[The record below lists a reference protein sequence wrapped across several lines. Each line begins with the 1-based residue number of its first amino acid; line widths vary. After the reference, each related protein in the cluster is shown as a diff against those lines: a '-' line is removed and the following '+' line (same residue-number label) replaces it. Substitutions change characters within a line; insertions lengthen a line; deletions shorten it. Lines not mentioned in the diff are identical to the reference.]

1 MTDLGTDDARM
12 QEKVFAFLCDP
23 SHHAN
28 VQRIDTHAASV
39 FLEGDRALKIKRAI
53 RFPFL
58 DYSTL
63 ERRKAACAEEIKIN
77 RRFAPQIYHRVAA
90 ITQEDDG
97 SLAIDGRGTPVEYA
111 VEMTR
116 FDERQTIDHL

>member
-1 MTDLGTDDARM
+1 MANSATADSRM
-12 QEKVFAFLCDP
+12 QETVFAFLGDP
-23 SHHAN
+23 ATHPRVH
-28 VQRIDTHAASV
+28 RIDTHAASV
-39 FLEGDRALKIKRAI
+39 FLEDDRALKIKRAI

-77 RRFAPQIYHRVAA
+77 RRFAPQIYRRVAA

-97 SLAIDGRGTPVEYA
+97 SLAIDGKGTPVEYA
-111 VEMTR
+111 VEMT
-116 FDERQTIDHL
+116 